1 MKYKNIFIS
10 GASRGI
16 GAALS
21 EHYAAAGV
29 RLGLLSRSRVSELEM
44 VAERCRDKGA
54 EVYTYLADVSKEEA
68 IKKCAL
74 DFLGRV
80 NNIDLVIGN
89 AGVALIE
96 DVDFLN
102 SQIPLE
108 NMSVNY
114 FGVINTFLSFLPAM
128 KERRA
133 GHLAVVSSISSIRST
148 HNSGAYSASKA
159 AINLW
164 TEGLRLRL
172 LPYGIPVTTLCV
184 GFVDTAMTK
193 GNSFWMPGI
202 ISAQEAAKLIDS
214 AIRRRKRL
222 IIIPWQSRLIWTIF
236 RILPGRV
243 YDFVINWAKAN
254 QPNLKK

>member
-1 MKYKNIFIS
+1 MKYKNIFIT
-10 GASRGI
+10 GASTGI
-16 GAALS
+16 GEALS
-21 EHYAAAGV
+21 IYYAAPGV
-29 RLGLLSRSRVSELEM
+29 TLGLVALNSEKQLET
-44 VAERCRDKGA
+44 VAARCRDKGA
-54 EVYTYLADVSKEEA
+54 EVCTYLADVSEGEV
-68 IKKCAL
+68 IKNCVM
-74 DFLGRV
+74 DFLSRIINV
-80 NNIDLVIGN
+80 DLVIAN

-96 DVDFLN
+96 DMDFLKTE
-102 SQIPLE
+102 IPME

-114 FGVINTFLSFLPAM
+114 FGVINTFLPFLPAM

-133 GHLAVVSSISSIRST
+133 GHLSVISSISSIRST

-202 ISAQEAAKLIDS
+202 ISAQEAAKLIAS
-214 AIRRRKRL
+214 AIRRQKRL
-222 IIIPWQSRLIWTIF
+222 MILPWQSRIIWTF
-236 RILPGRV
+236 FHILPGRL
-243 YDFVINWAKAN
+243 YDIVINWAKAK
-254 QPNLKK
+254 QS